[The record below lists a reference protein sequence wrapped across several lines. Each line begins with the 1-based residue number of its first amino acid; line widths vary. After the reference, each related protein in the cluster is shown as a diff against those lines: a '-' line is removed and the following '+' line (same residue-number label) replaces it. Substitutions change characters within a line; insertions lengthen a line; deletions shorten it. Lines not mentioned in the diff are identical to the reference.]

1 MFGVGHGALRLRINV
16 EQAFHLVA
24 VDDVLLD
31 DLLRVC
37 RFNLYVEGIV
47 GDDLD
52 DRSLL
57 AEAETASSNHLGLL
71 LQAGLLDR

>member
-1 MFGVGHGALRLRINV
+1 MFGVGHGTLRLRINI

-57 AEAETASSNHLGLL
+57 AEAETAGSNHLGLL